1 LPGHAFYYESA
12 RTKQEVITRA
22 AIETLQYEPGSKCEY
37 SDQGFILLGAILERI
52 TGESLDALA
61 YAKIFEP
68 LGMDKSMFNPSPKLR
83 ARIAP
88 TGADSQI
95 RKRLLRGEVH
105 DDNAWVMGGG
115 AGHAGIFSTASDL
128 AVFCKMIL
136 NGGIYAHKRLLR
148 RATIH
153 EFTAPQALSGNTRTL
168 GWAMRTEP
176 SSSGRYFS
184 ARSFGHAGF
193 TGTSIWCDPE
203 KDLAI
208 VLLANRVYPTR
219 ENQKIQEARPAIH
232 DAVCRA
238 LELTRHSKSPR

>member
-1 LPGHAFYYESA
+1 
-12 RTKQEVITRA
+12 
-22 AIETLQYEPGSKCEY
+22 
-37 SDQGFILLGAILERI
+37 
-52 TGESLDALA
+52 
-61 YAKIFEP
+61 
-68 LGMDKSMFNPSPKLR
+68 
-83 ARIAP
+83 
-88 TGADSQI
+88 
-95 RKRLLRGEVH
+95 LLRGEVH
-105 DDNAWVMGGG
+105 DDNAWVMGGV

-193 TGTSIWCDPE
+193 TGTSIWCDPV